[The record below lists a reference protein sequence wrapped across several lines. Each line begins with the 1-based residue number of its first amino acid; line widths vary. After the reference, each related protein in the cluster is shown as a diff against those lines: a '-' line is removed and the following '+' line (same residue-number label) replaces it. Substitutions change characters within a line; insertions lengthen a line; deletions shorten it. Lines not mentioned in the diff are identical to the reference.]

1 MSFQPLIELFTKR
14 SLAIFIMMITVI
26 IVIIGI
32 IIVIITSCW
41 PGGHRPSSGWW
52 DLCLIKVPM
61 SNWFEQG
68 EDKAKMRILKM
79 WKITCCQESER
90 SHCSPRILSNTW
102 SGLNRWFYQLLLPKL
117 LWLGLGS
124 PRRPLENLPEWFNS
138 VNSVNTFHTVRK
150 CIQLLFPN
158 YEFI

>member
-14 SLAIFIMMITVI
+14 SLAIFIMI
-26 IVIIGI
+26 IRV

-41 PGGHRPSSGWW
+41 PGGHRPSSRWW
-52 DLCLIKVPM
+52 DLCLMKVPIDL
-61 SNWFEQG
+61 SKEKIEQG
-68 EDKAKMRILKM
+68 WEWSKM

-102 SGLNRWFYQLLLPKL
+102 LGLSRWFYQLFLLKL
-117 LWLGLGS
+117 LGLGLGS
-124 PRRPLENLPEWFNS
+124 PRRPLENLPQWFNS